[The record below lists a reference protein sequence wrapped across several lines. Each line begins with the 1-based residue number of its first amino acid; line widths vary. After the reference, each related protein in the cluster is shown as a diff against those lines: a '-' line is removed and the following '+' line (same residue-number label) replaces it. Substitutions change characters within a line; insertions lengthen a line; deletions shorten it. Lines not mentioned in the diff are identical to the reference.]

1 MVRLYQSEFAR
12 SGVALDFELSRE
24 VVFLTRENDQ
34 SDDVQPSSPELGS
47 DTATDPGRNDR
58 QDLAELARF

>member
-1 MVRLYQSEFAR
+1 MMCSQ
-12 SGVALDFELSRE
+12 
-24 VVFLTRENDQ
+24 
-34 SDDVQPSSPELGS
+34 SSPELGS